1 MLQAPVTNF
10 LPAADMKALEG
21 VAIRDSESGFLISPL
36 PQFTNILPSI
46 LDGITPL
53 PELTEDLEGEE
64 KSDEDEE
71 ISTPDNSQNDRPI
84 EEHQE
89 IKMQPTGESIPPQRL
104 AFETSVVSRP
114 YPYQR
119 ARSRSIP
126 SRSPS
131 PSLPPSVRSV
141 SASPPKSS
149 PYRRPSSSPVQS
161 RSYPHSARD
170 SYSSS
175 TRATNGD
182 VLRTRLHDLLR
193 DSSTPLPN
201 VPPTQFPSS
210 LSKCER
216 EDTTTSP
223 PPFRPGTTDPNRA
236 HTTQHSQHS
245 SGDGIAHLL
254 ASGSHQQSS
263 NKPVPTPS
271 PNPFSGQRY
280 SSASTEAKKLEEE
293 RRRKHV
299 EEKQQRQK
307 ERHKQKDDWYREE
320 RNRDER
326 HNPDFERPLADA
338 DREYSAKVS
347 SSAMTV
353 SRRDHQSAANQ
364 NHVYNAN
371 PLISNAV
378 NRRPSIGN
386 AYSQQTTIP
395 TSANHEHP
403 SVHHG
408 RYTAAPA
415 GNKSRPMPIPSN
427 PANIYA

>member
-1 MLQAPVTNF
+1 
-10 LPAADMKALEG
+10 MKALEG
-21 VAIRDSESGFLISPL
+21 VAIGDSESGFLISPL
-36 PQFTNILPSI
+36 PQFTNVLPSI

-53 PELTEDLEGEE
+53 PELTEDIEGEE

-84 EEHQE
+84 EAHQE
-89 IKMQPTGESIPPQRL
+89 IKMQPNGELIPTQRS
-104 AFETSVVSRP
+104 AFEASVLSRP
-114 YPYQR
+114 SSYQR
-119 ARSRSIP
+119 ARSQSIP

-131 PSLPPSVRSV
+131 PSLPPSIRSV

-149 PYRRPSSSPVQS
+149 PYHLPSSSPVQS
-161 RSYPHSARD
+161 SLYPHSTRD

-193 DSSTPLPN
+193 DSSTPLPSA
-201 VPPTQFPSS
+201 PPSQS
-210 LSKCER
+210 LSTGER
-216 EDTTTSP
+216 EDNTTAASP
-223 PPFRPGTTDPNRA
+223 PPFRTGTSDSNRA
-236 HTTQHSQHS
+236 YTAQHSRHS

-263 NKPVPTPS
+263 NKPAPTPS
-271 PNPFSGQRY
+271 PNPFGGQRY

-293 RRRKHV
+293 RRRKHQ

-307 ERHKQKDDWYREE
+307 ERHRQRDEWHREE

-326 HNPDFERPLADA
+326 HNHHQDFERPLADA
-338 DREYSAKVS
+338 DREYSTKIS
-347 SSAMTV
+347 SSTTTTTLTV
-353 SRRDHQSAANQ
+353 SRRDQSAAANQ

-371 PLISNAV
+371 PLISNPV
-378 NRRPSIGN
+378 SSLNRRSSIGN
-386 AYSQQTTIP
+386 AYNQQTTIP
-395 TSANHEHP
+395 ASANHEHP

-408 RYTAAPA
+408 RYTTAPA
-415 GNKSRPMPIPSN
+415 GNKLRPTPIPSN